1 MQAYVKALGGENT
14 YMVLSPD
21 SSFFDFFNL
30 ADPPLTDQLDAT
42 TAPSQA
48 E

>member
-21 SSFFDFFNL
+21 SDFFDFFNTFEPSR
-30 ADPPLTDQLDAT
+30 AIG
-42 TAPSQA
+42 APASGQP